1 LDQEEAGGAK
11 GGGRGKGG
19 QGKAEEGGGGPIS
32 LVLEAGKNVLLAI
45 TLPSPTRIG
54 SF

>member
-11 GGGRGKGG
+11 GGGRGEGG
-19 QGKAEEGGGGPIS
+19 TRKDGEGGGGPIS
-32 LVLEAGKNVLLAI
+32 LVPEAGKNVLLAI